1 MKQTVVG
8 LSSRARQVLDHLL
21 QMEEPVS
28 TREIA
33 SRFGLSAA
41 QVRYCFRP
49 LELWLQVRGFRLMK
63 KPRVG
68 VHVEA
73 STDQRETLLAELRE
87 LAERKLALTPG
98 EREQLILLRF
108 LVAGNFVPLDELC
121 ERLGVSRTSIFRD
134 LASARGWLER
144 RGLQLISRR
153 RRGMLVQGEERH
165 WRDAVLD
172 LLLSNLSPGV
182 LIAACVAADLRSIE
196 YRAIRQFF
204 FREACDFFDGLN
216 RRQAERLVSSL
227 EQRLGL
233 VFVDEARVNLLL
245 CLCLVLL
252 RVPMGR
258 LIAGNGA
265 TDGLPGYPHDVKAV
279 LDVVDEIEE
288 IVGRVLPPDEV
299 RYLVAKVE
307 RAMEIGVV
315 AEGQH
320 VSAHEKVESSAVDLA
335 TLLARETA
343 KYLHSGLY
351 HDREFINCLALELSA
366 AGCLP
371 SALTSGS
378 PGSVFL
384 TDHLSPDADDDVD
397 PLYGF
402 TCRMLSPVL
411 KSYGCVPTKR
421 LLTSVAIHL
430 GTALERLG
438 RTWSR
443 RKVWVICG
451 AGVATAR
458 NLVSRLSLHLPELE
472 ILGVA
477 SAFDLARDS
486 RLASGADAIISTFS
500 LDWVT
505 DVPIIHVSP
514 LLTPQDV
521 TTLRAALGLDNR
533 KPGPEVESLPGDGLA
548 MADILLL
555 EAIDRD
561 VVADDWEG
569 VVDCAGALLLE
580 VGAIWP
586 SYVEAMKDM
595 IRLYGP
601 YVVVAPGSALLH
613 AGPEMGAKRLAMSLI
628 VLRDP
633 VPFGHESHDPVR
645 LALAFSSI
653 DHKTHI
659 RAVGEAMELLRE
671 TDRRQSILEA
681 SSEARILES
690 VKTFLH

>member
-8 LSSRARQVLDHLL
+8 LSSRARQILDHLL
-21 QMEEPVS
+21 QMEKPVS

-41 QVRYCFRP
+41 QVRYDFRP
-49 LELWLQVRGFRLMK
+49 LELWLQVRGFCLMK

-68 VHVEA
+68 VYIEA
-73 STDQRETLLAELRE
+73 STGQRSALLAELRE
-87 LAERKLALTPG
+87 LAERKLALAPG
-98 EREQLILLRF
+98 EREQLILLRL
-108 LVAGNFVPLDELC
+108 LVAGDPVPLDALC
-121 ERLGVSRTSIFRD
+121 EWLGVSRTSMFRN
-134 LASARGWLER
+134 LASAREWLAQRE
-144 RGLQLISRR
+144 LQLISRR

-172 LLLSNLSPGV
+172 LLLGNLSPGV

-196 YRAIRQFF
+196 YTATRQFF

-245 CLCLVLL
+245 YLCLVLL

-258 LIAGNGA
+258 LIVEDGA
-265 TDGLPGYPHDVKAV
+265 TDGLLGCPHDVKAV

-299 RYLVAKVE
+299 RYLVAKLDQ
-307 RAMEIGVV
+307 AMEIGVV

-320 VSAHEKVESSAVDLA
+320 VSSHEEVESSAVDLA
-335 TLLARETA
+335 TLLAREAA
-343 KYLHSGLY
+343 KYLHAGLY

-366 AGCLP
+366 
-371 SALTSGS
+371 LTSGS

-384 TDHLSPDADDDVD
+384 TDHLAADTDDAVD

-411 KSYGCVPTKR
+411 RSYGFVPTER
-421 LLTSVAIHL
+421 LLTSVAVHL

-458 NLVSRLSLHLPELE
+458 NLVSRLSLHLPDLE

-477 SAFDLARDS
+477 SAFDLARDP
-486 RLASGADAIISTFS
+486 RLASGADAIISTFP

-521 TTLRAALGLDNR
+521 TTLRAALGLDSR
-533 KPGPEVESLPGDGLA
+533 TPRLEVKSLPGDGLS
-548 MADILLL
+548 MADILSL

-569 VVDCAGALLLE
+569 VVDCAGALLLD

-653 DHKTHI
+653 DHKTHV

-671 TDRRQSILEA
+671 TDRRQAILEA
-681 SSEARILES
+681 PSEAHILES